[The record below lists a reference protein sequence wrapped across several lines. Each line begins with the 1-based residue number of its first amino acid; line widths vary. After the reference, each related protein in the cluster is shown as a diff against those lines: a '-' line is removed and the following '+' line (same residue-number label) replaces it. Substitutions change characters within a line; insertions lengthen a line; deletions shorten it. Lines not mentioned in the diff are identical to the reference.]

1 MCTDELAAF
10 VEVLL
15 RRGTSLLF
23 KLFKLFNVMFLLQLM
38 MFLPALTLATIPALT
53 LPLPTILR
61 PPLAAHKALQLSVEH
76 LAHLLCVAPVSDF
89 PKRLA

>member
-15 RRGTSLLF
+15 RRGTSL
-23 KLFKLFNVMFLLQLM
+23 LFKLFNVMFLLQLM